1 MPFRVT
7 ILGSNSAIPTT
18 KRKPTAQ
25 LLNVTERFLL
35 IDCGEGTQMQLRQ
48 YKIKMQ
54 RISHVFISHLHGDH
68 YFGLIGLISSM
79 HLLGRRKE
87 LHVYANPSLKD
98 IIQLQLNASRTE
110 LAYPLF
116 FHPIDYE
123 SPKLLFEDEK
133 ILVKSFPLKHSIDCC
148 GFLVKEKQLE
158 RRMIAEAIVE
168 HGIPINQISAIK
180 AGADFTKSNGITIS
194 NLKLT
199 KSAHRARSYAFCS
212 DTAYCETIIP
222 ILQGVDLLYHEAT
235 FKNDLQERAA
245 YTFHSTTGEAASIAK
260 QANVK
265 RLVVG
270 HYSQRY
276 HDLTSLLDEVQ
287 EVFPNADL
295 AKEGKVFEIPRTYG
309 ANS

>member
-25 LLNVTERFLL
+25 LLNVAERFLL

-68 YFGLIGLISSM
+68 YFGLIGLISTM
-79 HLLGRRKE
+79 HLMGREKE
-87 LHVYANPSLKD
+87 LHIYGDLQLKE
-98 IIQLQLNASRTE
+98 IIKIQLDASKTE

-116 FHPIDYE
+116 FHPLNYQAIN
-123 SPKLLFEDEK
+123 LLYEDEK
-133 ILVKSFPLKHSIDCC
+133 IQVKSFPLKHSIDCC
-148 GFLVKEKQLE
+148 GFLVEEKQLE
-158 RRMIAEAIVE
+158 RRMISEAIIE
-168 HGIPINQISAIK
+168 HNIPVNCIPAIK
-180 AGADFTKSNGITIS
+180 AGDDFKKPDGTTIS
-194 NLKLT
+194 HWDLT

-212 DTAYCETIIP
+212 DTAYCKSIIP
-222 ILQGVDLLYHEAT
+222 IVKEVDLLYHEAT
-235 FKNDLQERAA
+235 FKNDLEDRAA
-245 YTFHSTTGEAASIAK
+245 YTFHSTTGHAADIARL
-260 QANVK
+260 ADVK
-265 RLVVG
+265 RLVIG

-276 HDLTSLLDEVQ
+276 NDLSSLLDEVQ
-287 EVFPNADL
+287 EVFLNAEL
-295 AKEGKVFEIPRTYG
+295 AEEGKVFEIPRTYD